1 MKTVTL
7 GVIVGTRGFFPGHLA
22 ETGRQTV
29 LDVLA
34 AEGIKTIALGAQET
48 PYGSV
53 ESVAD
58 AQKCADLFK
67 AHAEEIDGILV
78 TLPNFGD
85 ERAVANSIRWS
96 GLDVPVLIQAT
107 PDDMTKMTVA
117 DRRDSFCGKM
127 SVCNN
132 LRQYGIKYSLTA
144 QHTVAPDSAAFLAD
158 LRQFVGVCRTV
169 GGLRG

>member
-53 ESVAD
+53 ESVSD

-67 AHAEEIDGILV
+67 AHREEIDGILV

-85 ERAVANSIRWS
+85 ERAIANTIRWS
-96 GLDVPVLIQAT
+96 GLDVPVLVHAF
-107 PDDMTKMTVA
+107 PDEVEKLSIL
-117 DRRDSFCGKM
+117 DRRDSF
-127 SVCNN
+127 
-132 LRQYGIKYSLTA
+132 
-144 QHTVAPDSAAFLAD
+144 
-158 LRQFVGVCRTV
+158 
-169 GGLRG
+169 